1 MEDTTTQEKPAPPHL
16 PKPTVWPAVTA
27 LGISFLLWGLVSS
40 LLISLVGAIVFAVS
54 ITGWIGD
61 IRHERKH

>member
-1 MEDTTTQEKPAPPHL
+1 MENSSPPTPPHL
-16 PKPTVWPAVTA
+16 PKPTAWPAVTA
-27 LGISFLLWGLVSS
+27 LAISFLLWGLVSS
-40 LLISLVGAIVFAVS
+40 PLISLVGAIVFAVA

>member
-1 MEDTTTQEKPAPPHL
+1 MEEEPITPRAEPPHM
-16 PKPTVWPAVTA
+16 PKPTVWPMVTA
-27 LGISFLLWGLVSS
+27 LAIAFLLWGLISSALVSV
-40 LLISLVGAIVFAVS
+40 VGVVTFAVA

>member
-1 MEDTTTQEKPAPPHL
+1 
-16 PKPTVWPAVTA
+16 
-27 LGISFLLWGLVSS
+27 LLWGLVSS